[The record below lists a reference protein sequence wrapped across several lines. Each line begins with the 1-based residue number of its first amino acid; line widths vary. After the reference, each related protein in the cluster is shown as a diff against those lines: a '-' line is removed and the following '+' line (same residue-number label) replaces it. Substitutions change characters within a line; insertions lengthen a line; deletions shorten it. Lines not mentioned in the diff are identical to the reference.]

1 MQGVIVEALHVLPPV
16 PLVADQGML
25 RLRQV
30 TAYLM
35 GPSGQRMNGKQ
46 GSPVS
51 AVQCP
56 ESRNCLL
63 SVQPNVYPALVG
75 HFSRNKDEIEL
86 VHLALLV
93 EFAVSPC
100 K

>member
-51 AVQCP
+51 TVQCP
-56 ESRNCLL
+56 KSRH
-63 SVQPNVYPALVG
+63 SFFSIQPHVYPALVRHLSG
-75 HFSRNKDEIEL
+75 NQNEIKL
-86 VHLALLV
+86 VYLAFLV
-93 EFAVSPC
+93 EFSVSPR